1 MMILQEGFYDGSF
14 FTVVIYKAVGKNAGE
29 VPEKCRRSAGK
40 MPEKCRRNAG
50 NCRRSAGEVPEELL
64 DEDKKQILDYLKEKG
79 KIKRKDIEEILNLK
93 ERRARSILKEMV
105 DDGLLERRGSGTNT
119 YYVRKLSRDT

>member
-1 MMILQEGFYDGSF
+1 
-14 FTVVIYKAVGKNAGE
+14 
-29 VPEKCRRSAGK
+29 
-40 MPEKCRRNAG
+40 MPEKCRKNAG
-50 NCRRSAGEVPEELL
+50 EMPEKCRKLPEEHL

-79 KIKRKDIEEILNLK
+79 KIRRKDIEEILNLK
-93 ERRARSILKEMV
+93 ERGARSILKEMV

>member
-1 MMILQEGFYDGSF
+1 MPEKCRRS
-14 FTVVIYKAVGKNAGE
+14 AGE
-29 VPEKCRRSAGK
+29 VPEKCRRSAGE
-40 MPEKCRRNAG
+40 MPET
-50 NCRRSAGEVPEELL
+50 AGEVPEELL